1 MQRRNFYQRHQKEFE
16 PFEGILLRNV
26 AIGRGFVL
34 APVVVASYTYE
45 NSLILGLSFFFI
57 TFFTVLFSS
66 FITKSIPYSI
76 RIILYVLIGC
86 VFFVPTALY
95 MDYLFPQTVFRLGA
109 FLPLL
114 ISNSLIVIQSE
125 ARFNKK
131 SKVFMMVDLFSHC
144 FGFLWV
150 ILLVGII
157 REFLGSGNFLG
168 NYVGFDYKIPSILL
182 PFSGFMIVGFLSAFV
197 QSIRLKLLSPTTKD
211 KGAD

>member
-34 APVVVASYTYE
+34 APVVVASYTFE
-45 NSLILGLSFFFI
+45 NSLILGLSFFYI
-57 TFFTVLFSS
+57 TFFTVLLSS
-66 FITKSIPYSI
+66 FITKSIPYSV

-86 VFFVPTALY
+86 AFFVPTALY
-95 MDYLFPQTVFRLGA
+95 MDYLFPQTVFRLGS

-114 ISNSLIVIQSE
+114 ISNSLIVVQSE
-125 ARFNKK
+125 TRFTKK
-131 SKVFMMVDLFSHC
+131 GRGFMIVDLFSHC

-157 REFLGSGNFLG
+157 REFLGSGYFLG
-168 NYVGFDYKIPSILL
+168 DFVGFDFKIPALLL
-182 PFSGFMIVGFLSAFV
+182 PFSGFIIVGFLSALV
-197 QSIRLKLLSPTTKD
+197 QNIRLKLLSPAPQE
-211 KGAD
+211 KGAE